1 MADGYAMSP
10 RPLLGLALTAVVL
23 AQLSC
28 ASADVT
34 PAPPSMPAER
44 MGLPPEYRIFYDS
57 LHGYGDWV
65 LIQPIGY
72 VFRPDVNFITWRPYE
87 DGYWAPS
94 DVYGWTWISAE
105 PFGWAT
111 YHYGQWFHDRYYE
124 WVWAPGPDWAPA
136 WVTWQVTDDYVG
148 WSPILAPGP
157 SDGDINGGLWSYVPL
172 GMLGNT
178 ALPSHIVHDRDL
190 GGRVQSARPIV
201 NLVERG
207 GVLINRGPSFELIE
221 RYTGTLPRVKI
232 EPQTPAPA
240 SSPSAGGTT
249 VPKSPKGAQKAPASP
264 VVEST
269 RRAAEEA
276 ARATR
281 GQVQSGGAP
290 PQSVAVLRAPARP
303 GNPQGGRPNPWQR
316 QLEASGKQIAADST
330 AR

>member
-34 PAPPSMPAER
+34 PPSMPAER
-44 MGLPPEYRIFYDS
+44 LGLPPEYRIFYDS

-65 LIQPIGY
+65 LIQPMGY

-94 DVYGWTWISAE
+94 DLYGWTWISAE

-111 YHYGQWFHDRYYE
+111 YHYGQWSYDRYYG
-124 WVWAPGPDWAPA
+124 WVWAPGPDWGPA
-136 WVTWQVTDDYVG
+136 WVAWEVTDDYAG
-148 WSPILAPGP
+148 WSPLLSPPPPGI
-157 SDGDINGGLWSYVPL
+157 DINGGLWSYVPL

-178 ALPSHIVHDRDL
+178 GLPSHIVHDRDL
-190 GGRVQSARPIV
+190 GSRVQSGRPIV

-207 GVLINRGPSFELIE
+207 GVLINRGPSFEMIE
-221 RYTGTLPRVKI
+221 HYSGTLPRVKI

-240 SSPSAGGTT
+240 SSPGTSGTT
-249 VPKSPKGAQKAPASP
+249 ASKSPKGAQKAPANP
-264 VVEST
+264 AVEST
-269 RRAAEEA
+269 RRAAEDA
-276 ARATR
+276 ARAVR
-281 GQVQSGGAP
+281 GQVQNGGAP
-290 PQSVAVLRAPARP
+290 PQSLAMLRAPAKP
-303 GNPQGGRPNPWQR
+303 ASAKVGHTNPWQKHL
-316 QLEASGKQIAADST
+316 QASGMHIAADST
-330 AR
+330 AH